1 MPSGLGDVGRPVREP
16 ATVVDATTP
25 TTGDPTA
32 PPCPA
37 ARPRLALFAL
47 ALGGF
52 AIGTTEFVTMGLL
65 PEVAAGVG
73 ISIPTA
79 GHVVSAYA
87 AGVVVGA
94 PVLAA
99 LGARVP
105 RKTMLLWLMAAFA
118 AANLASALAT
128 TYPGLMAAR
137 FASGLPHGAFF
148 GLGALVAASMVPFHR
163 RTWAVSMMLVGLTVA
178 NVVGVPLTT
187 KLGQDLG
194 WQWPYAAV
202 GLIAL
207 LTVTAVWRW
216 VPFHAVTGEAS
227 VRAELRALHRPQVW
241 LALGIGT
248 VGFGGMF
255 ATYAYIS
262 PTVTGLTGLEP
273 AVIPLVLALYGIGMT
288 VGALLSGRVARGGLL
303 RGIILVLGAIAVML
317 ALFGFAA
324 HQPALA
330 LLWVFLLGLLPS
342 ILVPMLQTRLMDV
355 AHEGQSLAAALNH
368 STLNIANALG
378 AWLGSV
384 VLAAGLGYEWPSRV
398 GALLAVLGVGIA
410 VVSALAERA
419 AARRQPAVTAE
430 APVATAGSGYS
441 RAV

>member
-1 MPSGLGDVGRPVREP
+1 MSEP
-16 ATVVDATTP
+16 AAVVDATSP
-25 TTGDPTA
+25 TTTSPTTTSPTTSPNASPNATDPT

-37 ARPRLALFAL
+37 ARPRLALLAL

-94 PVLAA
+94 PLLAA
-99 LGARVP
+99 LGAKVP

-118 AANLASALAT
+118 VANLASALAT
-128 TYPGLMAAR
+128 TYPVLMAAR

-202 GLIAL
+202 GVIAL
-207 LTVTAVWRW
+207 LTVAAVWRW
-216 VPFHAVTGEAS
+216 VPFYAVTGEES

-262 PTVTGLTGLEP
+262 PTMTELTGLAP
-273 AVIPLVLALYGIGMT
+273 AAIPLVLGLYGIGMT

-303 RGIILVLGAIAVML
+303 RGIILTLGTIAVML

-324 HQPALA
+324 HQPVLA
-330 LLWVFLLGLLPS
+330 LVWVFLLGLLPS

-368 STLNIANALG
+368 STLNVANALG

-419 AARRQPAVTAE
+419 S
-430 APVATAGSGYS
+430 APLAH
-441 RAV
+441 RPD

>member
-1 MPSGLGDVGRPVREP
+1 MPLLWSAVGRRVRDPAAVADAP
-16 ATVVDATTP
+16 ATDPSLPPLPTP
-25 TTGDPTA
+25 
-32 PPCPA
+32 
-37 ARPRLALFAL
+37 RPGLALLAL
-47 ALGGF
+47 ATGGF

-65 PEVAAGVG
+65 PEVADGVG
-73 ISIPTA
+73 VSIPTA

-99 LGARVP
+99 LGARLP
-105 RKTMLLWLMAAFA
+105 RKTVLLWLMAAFA
-118 AANLASALAT
+118 VANIASALAT
-128 TYPGLMAAR
+128 SYPALMAAR

-148 GLGALVAASMVPFHR
+148 GIGALVAASLVPYHR

-178 NVVGVPLTT
+178 NIVGVPLTT
-187 KLGQDLG
+187 TLGQALG

-207 LTVTAVWRW
+207 LTVVAVWRW
-216 VPFHAVTGEAS
+216 VPFSAATGEES

-262 PTVTGLTGLEP
+262 PTMTGLAGFRSS
-273 AVIPLVLALYGIGMT
+273 AIPPILALYGVGMT
-288 VGALLSGRVARGGLL
+288 AGAFLSGRVARGGLV
-303 RGIILVLGAIAVML
+303 RGIILTLSAIAVML

-324 HQPALA
+324 QQQAVALVA
-330 LLWVFLLGLLPS
+330 VFLLGLLPS

-410 VVSALAERA
+410 LA
-419 AARRQPAVTAE
+419 
-430 APVATAGSGYS
+430 SGRLQRSS
-441 RAV
+441 RAREGHQATSRL